1 MIHIEKGKKE
11 NNKIEIKVTVEHDQ
25 VQQEFNNIYHEL
37 SQKVKIPGFRTG
49 RIPTNILEMNLG
61 KEYINH
67 QVAEKLIKVTYLEAI
82 DQSKLDPIDVPKID
96 LVQIDK
102 EKPFIYKMNLE
113 VKPDIEIPKLSDI
126 VIEKKIPKVS
136 EKEIN
141 EDLERIRESHGK
153 LKEVSDRESKMGDFL
168 VIDYDTFVDDKP
180 IPDGKKEKQMIQLGD
195 KIPRE
200 FNDNLVGLKPE
211 DEKEIKMKVP
221 EDVNDKKVAGKE
233 ITYRIKIADI
243 KEKELPPL
251 DDEFA
256 KNSGDYNNLEEL
268 KKHINKQLT
277 ERAKFQAESEFNENL
292 MEKIAEKCDFVVP
305 EVLIDKQVENMMS
318 NLKEDLKN
326 RNMSL
331 EDYYKMI
338 KADEAKVKK
347 EYRPLAEKQIKKEL
361 VLDKIIQDDKI
372 TATEEDVNKK
382 IEEIAESTNQ
392 KPLKVR
398 AMFEKNKTLDNI
410 KEQIK
415 REKVMEILSKQVKVN
430 EK

>member
-11 NNKIEIKVTVEHDQ
+11 NNKIEIQVTVEHDQ

-67 QVAEKLIKVTYLEAI
+67 QVAEKLIKETYLEAI
-82 DQSKLDPIDVPKID
+82 DQTNLDPIDVPKID

-102 EKPFIYKMNLE
+102 QKPFIYKMNLE

-126 VIEKKIPKVS
+126 VVEKKIPKVT

-153 LKEVSDRESKMGDFL
+153 LREVSDRESKMGDFL

-195 KIPRE
+195 KIPKE
-200 FNDNLVGLKPE
+200 FNENLVGLKPE

-221 EDVNDKKVAGKE
+221 EEVNDKKVAGKE
-233 ITYRIKIADI
+233 ITYRIKLADI

-256 KNSGDYNNLEEL
+256 KSSGDYKNLEEL
-268 KKHINKQLT
+268 KKHINKQLN
-277 ERAKFQAESEFNENL
+277 ERAKYQADSEFNENL
-292 MEKIAEKCDFVVP
+292 MEKIAKKCDFVVP
-305 EVLIDKQVENMMS
+305 GILVDKQVENMMN

-326 RNMSL
+326 RNMSI

-415 REKVMEILSKQVKVN
+415 REKVIEILSKQVKVI

>member
-1 MIHIEKGKKE
+1 MIQIEKGKKE
-11 NNKIEIKVTVEHDQ
+11 NNKIEIKVTVEHDK

-67 QVAEKLIKVTYLEAI
+67 QVAEKLIKETYLEAI

-113 VKPDIEIPKLSDI
+113 VKPDIEIPKLTDI
-126 VIEKKIPKVS
+126 VIEKKIPKVT
-136 EKEIN
+136 EKEVN
-141 EDLERIRESHGK
+141 DDLERIRESHGK
-153 LKEVSDRESKMGDFL
+153 LKVVSDRASKMGDFL
-168 VIDYDTFVDDKP
+168 VIDYDTVVDDKP

-195 KIPRE
+195 KIPKE
-200 FNDNLVGLKPE
+200 FNENLVGLKPG

-221 EDVNDKKVAGKE
+221 EDVDDKKVAGKE
-233 ITYRIKIADI
+233 ITYRIKLADI
-243 KEKELPPL
+243 KEKELPAL

-256 KNSGDYNNLEEL
+256 KTSGDYKNLDEL

-277 ERAKFQAESEFNENL
+277 ERAKYQAESEFNENL
-292 MEKIAEKCDFVVP
+292 MEKVAEKCDFAVP
-305 EVLIDKQVENMMS
+305 EVLVEKQIENMMR
-318 NLKEDLKN
+318 NLEEDLKN
-326 RNMSL
+326 RNMSM

-372 TATEEDVNKK
+372 AATEEDINKK

-410 KEQIK
+410 KDQIK
-415 REKVMEILSKQVKVN
+415 REKVIEILSKQVKVN

>member
-1 MIHIEKGKKE
+1 
-11 NNKIEIKVTVEHDQ
+11 
-25 VQQEFNNIYHEL
+25 
-37 SQKVKIPGFRTG
+37 
-49 RIPTNILEMNLG
+49 
-61 KEYINH
+61 
-67 QVAEKLIKVTYLEAI
+67 
-82 DQSKLDPIDVPKID
+82 
-96 LVQIDK
+96 
-102 EKPFIYKMNLE
+102 
-113 VKPDIEIPKLSDI
+113 
-126 VIEKKIPKVS
+126 
-136 EKEIN
+136 
-141 EDLERIRESHGK
+141 
-153 LKEVSDRESKMGDFL
+153 
-168 VIDYDTFVDDKP
+168 
-180 IPDGKKEKQMIQLGD
+180 MIQLGD
-195 KIPRE
+195 KIPKE
-200 FNDNLVGLKPE
+200 FNENLVGLKPG

-233 ITYRIKIADI
+233 ITYLIKLADI

-256 KNSGDYNNLEEL
+256 KISGDYKNLEEL

-277 ERAKFQAESEFNENL
+277 EKAKYQAESEFNENL
-292 MEKIAEKCDFVVP
+292 MEKIAEKCDFAVP

-318 NLKEDLKN
+318 NLQEDLKN
-326 RNMSL
+326 RNMSM

-415 REKVMEILSKQVKVN
+415 REKVIEILSKQVKVN